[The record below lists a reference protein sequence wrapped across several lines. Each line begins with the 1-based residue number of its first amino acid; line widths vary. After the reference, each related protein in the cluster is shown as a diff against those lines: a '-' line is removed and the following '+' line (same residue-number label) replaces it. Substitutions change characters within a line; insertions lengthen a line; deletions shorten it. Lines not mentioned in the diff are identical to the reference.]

1 MNFSDLNLIEALL
14 KTLKKIAYEKPTP
27 IQKEAIPLLLQG
39 KDILACAQ
47 TGTGKTAAFALPLLQ
62 KLFKKRQSDNKSKVE
77 ALILAPTRELAI
89 QIHENITTY
98 AKETKL
104 KSVLILGGVNQ
115 DPQVRALKKGVDIII
130 ATPGR
135 LNDLINQNLCDL
147 SQVSYLVLDEADH
160 MLDMG
165 FIIPIE
171 RIISCTKA
179 ERQTLMF
186 SATMPK
192 EIKALADEILKD
204 PAYISVNPVSSTVD
218 NIAQKV
224 YFVDQ
229 INKNNLLEKI
239 LEENEVKQA
248 LVFTRT
254 KNIADKVAK
263 FLSSVRISSKAIHS
277 NKSHA
282 ARLAALNEFKKGKI
296 QVLVATDVV
305 SRGIDID
312 SLEYVIN
319 YDLPEMAESYVH
331 RIGRTARAG
340 KSGIAL
346 SLCNYYEK
354 YYLNNIEK
362 LTKVK
367 LEVLPNEEFEMQ
379 NLDRTNPRGGA
390 KAKTREDARRIE
402 EKKLEDRKKDGKEKG
417 FKKEFRK
424 DGRKEFSHGRKPRA
438 KKDGENTFSKDE
450 SKTRK
455 PRVRK
460 EFSDKAFDGEKKV
473 RKPRKDFGEEKS
485 YFAENKPKKRS
496 FKKDEKSEK
505 SFSKA
510 PKKEFS
516 KSFSKDFG
524 QDIDK
529 NFFREDDNKTRKPRA
544 RKEFSGKAFD
554 GEKKASK
561 PRARKEFSKDS
572 GEAKRTF
579 ADKGFKKAVKKEGSS
594 FKASSKKRTSSA
606 SKAKKD

>member
-27 IQKEAIPLLLQG
+27 IQREAIPLLLQA

-47 TGTGKTAAFALPLLQ
+47 TGTGKTAAFALPILQ
-62 KLFKKRQSDNKSKVE
+62 KLFKKRQSDNKTKLE

-89 QIHENITTY
+89 QIHENINTY

-104 KSVLILGGVNQ
+104 KSLLILGGVNQ
-115 DPQVRALKKGVDIII
+115 EPQVRALKKGVDIVI

-171 RIISCTKA
+171 RIISCTKE

-192 EIKALADEILKD
+192 EIKALAEEILKE

-229 INKNNLLEKI
+229 INKNQLLEKI
-239 LEENEVKQA
+239 LRENEVKQA

-263 FLSSVRISSKAIHS
+263 FLTSVKISSKAIHS

-282 ARLAALNEFKKGKI
+282 ARLAALSDFKKGKLK
-296 QVLVATDVV
+296 VLVATDVV

-319 YDLPEMAESYVH
+319 FDLPEMAESYVH

-340 KSGIAL
+340 KSGIAI
-346 SLCNYYEK
+346 SLCNFYEK
-354 YYLNNIEK
+354 YYLKNIEK
-362 LTKVK
+362 LTKVN
-367 LEVLPNEEFEMQ
+367 LEVLANEDFPMQ

-390 KAKTREDARRIE
+390 KPKTREDAKRIE
-402 EKKLEDRKKDGKEKG
+402 EKKLEDRKKDDKKG

-424 DGRKEFSHGRKPRA
+424 DGRKEFPFGRKPKRA
-438 KKDGENTFSKDE
+438 FDDE
-450 SKTRK
+450 
-455 PRVRK
+455 
-460 EFSDKAFDGEKKV
+460 AFDGDKKR
-473 RKPRKDFGEEKS
+473 RKPRKDFDGEKS
-485 YFAENKPKKRS
+485 YFAENKPRAFKR
-496 FKKDEKSEK
+496 DEKGEK
-505 SFSKA
+505 AFNKG
-510 PKKEFS
+510 PRKEYS

-524 QDIDK
+524 QDIDR
-529 NFFREDDNKTRKPRA
+529 NFFRENSDKPKKRTRKEYS
-544 RKEFSGKAFD
+544 KDGEGKKAFGD
-554 GEKKASK
+554 K
-561 PRARKEFSKDS
+561 
-572 GEAKRTF
+572 
-579 ADKGFKKAVKKEGSS
+579 KGFKKSFGKKDGARKEGS
-594 FKASSKKRTSSA
+594 FKSGSKKRTTFPA
-606 SKAKKD
+606 NKAKKD